1 MKPRRSKRRLR
12 LLLALALVE
21 PLLLWV
27 RGYPIGGRMI
37 VRCRRGHL
45 FTTLWIPG
53 VSVKALRLGWL
64 RFQRCPVGHHWSLIT
79 PVRDSELTEAEK
91 SDARAR
97 RDIFLP

>member
-1 MKPRRSKRRLR
+1 VKHRRSKRRRR

-45 FTTLWIPG
+45 FTTLWLPG